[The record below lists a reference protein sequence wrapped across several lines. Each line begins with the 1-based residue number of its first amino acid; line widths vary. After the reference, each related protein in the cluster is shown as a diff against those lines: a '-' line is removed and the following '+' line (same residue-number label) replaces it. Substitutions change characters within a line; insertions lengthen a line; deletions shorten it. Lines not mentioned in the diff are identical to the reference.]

1 LAFRHQIERAL
12 LTTVTVDHICFLTA
26 CASKGGS
33 GSRAMAE
40 QKTNDTGSDY
50 DRLTSNMMVFFT

>member
-12 LTTVTVDHICFLTA
+12 LTTVTVDHIRFLTA
-26 CASKGGS
+26 YASKVGS
-33 GSRAMAE
+33 GNRAMTG
-40 QKTNDTGSDY
+40 QKTNDTGFDY